1 VSNGFNQGARSAG
14 DFILISGEGI
24 NRAAVRQSLA
34 RAAAWPETDPDT
46 SGEICRFAEPGPS
59 LLVAWRGNFAESTTG
74 HQGGLGLYSLARPP
88 GGPDTDAARA
98 HARQLELWRDA
109 HAWAPRDLAGGYCYA
124 LWDARA
130 GKAVVVSDA
139 FRTTS
144 VYYAHRSGLTVVA
157 TDLRIITGAGLM
169 PRRVNAQALY
179 HYLNFAYVPTP
190 FTIYQDIHKLPPA
203 NAIEIN
209 RGSPRVRE
217 YWRPTYPEDLSSRP
231 EELAPLL
238 REQICD
244 AVKRYRPA
252 ADRRWGNFLSGGTDS
267 SSIAGILARE
277 GKGAIDTFSI
287 GFAEPGYDELGFSRV
302 ATEHFGLQPHMKVVS
317 AADTLAAIP
326 KLVQGFDEPCGNASA
341 VPTYYCARLAR
352 ESGVEIMI
360 AGDGGDEIFGG
371 NERYRKDKILSGY
384 YHLPRW
390 IRGGLEAGVRMLGSN
405 DTRFVNRVR
414 NFIRRGS
421 LPNPERFYT
430 DDAFASDHFQE
441 LLAPDFRAA
450 LKPEVSLDVIRQ
462 VYNRAH
468 SASEL
473 HRLMYVDLQMA
484 IGDNDIV
491 KVTRAAKLAQVN
503 VSFPYLD
510 PTLVDFTGRLPAACK
525 VKGLSKRYLFKKAMA
540 DILPEQIIKKKKQGF
555 GLPISVWLREREE
568 FSRLVHDVVLSSR
581 AIQRGYFRPEF
592 IRQLVAHHLAG
603 TWDYSAEIWSLLMLE
618 LWHRE
623 YIDG

>member
-1 VSNGFNQGARSAG
+1 MSNGLDQGVGPQG
-14 DFILISGEGI
+14 DFILIWGEGI
-24 NRAAVRQSLA
+24 DHTMVRQSLA
-34 RAAAWPETDPDT
+34 RVAAWPGADATAT
-46 SGEICRFAEPGPS
+46 GEICHFAEPGPS
-59 LLVAWRGNFAESTTG
+59 LLVAWRGNVVASAKG
-74 HQGGLGLYSLARPP
+74 PHGGLGLYNLARVP
-88 GGPDTDAARA
+88 GGPDEDAARA

-109 HAWAPRDLAGGYCYA
+109 HVWTPRDLAGGYCYA
-124 LWDARA
+124 LWDARE

-144 VYYAHRSGLTVVA
+144 VYYAQRPGLTVVA
-157 TDLRIITGAGLM
+157 TDLRIITGSGLM
-169 PRRVNAQALY
+169 PRLVDAHALY

-190 FTIYQDIHKLPPA
+190 FTIYQSIHKLPPA
-203 NAIEIN
+203 SALEIN
-209 RGSPRVRE
+209 RGKSLVRE
-217 YWRPTYPEDLSSRP
+217 HWRPIYPEDLRGRP
-231 EELAPLL
+231 EALTPIL

-244 AVKRYRPA
+244 AVKRYRPVTGL
-252 ADRRWGNFLSGGTDS
+252 RWGNFLSGGTDS

-277 GKGAIDTFSI
+277 EKGTIDTFSI

-341 VPTYYCARLAR
+341 VPTYYCAQLAH

-390 IRGGLEAGVRMLGSN
+390 LRGGLAAGVRVLGAT

-441 LLAPDFRAA
+441 LLTPDFRAA
-450 LKPEVSLDVIRQ
+450 LKPEESLDVIRR
-462 VYNRAH
+462 VYNRANTP
-468 SASEL
+468 SEL

-484 IGDNDIV
+484 ISDNDMV
-491 KVTRAAKLAQVN
+491 KVTRSAKLAHVN
-503 VSFPYLD
+503 VKFPYLD
-510 PTLVDFTGRLPAACK
+510 STLVEFTGRLPAACK
-525 VKGLSKRYLFKKAMA
+525 VKGLTKRYLFKKAMA

-555 GLPISVWLREREE
+555 GLPISVWLRQREE
-568 FSRLVHDVVLSSR
+568 FRQLVHDVVLSTR

-592 IRQLVAHHLAG
+592 IRQLVTHHMAG

-623 YIDG
+623 YVDG